1 MNAPEDLSLRIMGRD
16 DLGVVLG
23 WAQEEGWNPGTHDT
37 ECFHATDPGGFLLG
51 ERNGEPVSSIS
62 IVQYPGD
69 FAFLGFYIVR
79 PELRGRGYGRK
90 TWRAGLRRVTGSVI
104 GLDGVAAQQA
114 NYRKSG
120 FALAWR
126 NIRYRGRP
134 VAPGRPDPR
143 AGQIVPLSTI
153 PMPVLEA
160 YDRRFFPAPRPA
172 FLRLWISRPG
182 TMAMGIKRAT
192 GLAGYGVIRP
202 CYEGFKIG
210 PLFADDAG
218 AAEALFA
225 KLAEQAG
232 NGPLYI
238 DPPEFN
244 RPAIRLAEAA
254 GLRPVFETAR
264 MYLGPAPSLDRA
276 GMFGITSFELG

>member
-1 MNAPEDLSLRIMGRD
+1 MQAPDDLSLRRMGRD
-16 DLGVVLG
+16 DLGLVVE
-23 WAQEEGWNPGTHDT
+23 WAQTEGWNPGLHDVG
-37 ECFHATDPGGFLLG
+37 CFHAADPEGFLLG
-51 ERNGEPVSSIS
+51 ERNGQPVSSIS
-62 IVQYPGD
+62 VVQYPGD

-79 PELRGRGYGRK
+79 PEFRGHGYGLK
-90 TWRAGLRRVTGSVI
+90 TWRAGLRRVTGSVV
-104 GLDGVAAQQA
+104 GLDGVVAQQG

-120 FALAWR
+120 FVLAWR

-134 VAPGRPDPR
+134 IALPRADPR
-143 AGQIVPLSTI
+143 AGQIVPLASL
-153 PMPVLEA
+153 PFPVLEA

-182 TMAMGIKRAT
+182 TMALGLKRSS

-202 CYEGFKIG
+202 CHEGFKIG
-210 PLFADDAG
+210 PLFADDNG
-218 AAEALFA
+218 AAEALFL

-232 NGPLYI
+232 SGPLYI

-244 RPAIRLAEAA
+244 RAAVRLAEGA

-264 MYLGPAPSLDRA
+264 MYLGPGPSLDRR